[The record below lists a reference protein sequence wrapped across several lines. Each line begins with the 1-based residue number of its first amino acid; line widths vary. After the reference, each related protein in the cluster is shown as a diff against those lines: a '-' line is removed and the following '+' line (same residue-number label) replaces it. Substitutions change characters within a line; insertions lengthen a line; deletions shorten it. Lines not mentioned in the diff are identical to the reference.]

1 MPSRKTPPAAA
12 KKTAAARPRPSTRTK
27 PAAAV
32 ESENENRSEEVMVVP
47 PAEDEPVRL
56 GGHILTENGW
66 VVEDLVNEPAGDES
80 EVATPDQ
87 GQE

>member
-1 MPSRKTPPAAA
+1 
-12 KKTAAARPRPSTRTK
+12 
-27 PAAAV
+27 
-32 ESENENRSEEVMVVP
+32 MVVP

-80 EVATPDQ
+80 EGATPDQ